1 MRVYRGMN
9 RRRALLASLALVA
22 CPIAVLA
29 ETPALAETPIEAGPH
44 NANELFAR
52 MATLSG
58 LEASFVETKKVAL
71 LKVPLR
77 SEGALFY
84 MRPGYLLRQ
93 VTQPKPSQVLIT
105 PERLEL
111 KDGQGTRIMDLRAR
125 PDVKL
130 FVEAFIKVLAG
141 DQVALSKVFDI
152 QFERSPVNPS
162 QPAPAQPGGWNLTLT
177 PKAAPLN
184 QLVRKLTLSGKG
196 YAVERI
202 EVLETKGD
210 SAVTELSVKSVGRV
224 FSAEEQRT
232 LFGIGAA
239 PDVK

>member
-9 RRRALLASLALVA
+9 RRQAMLGSVALVA
-22 CPIAVLA
+22 CPTALLA
-29 ETPALAETPIEAGPH
+29 ETPALPGP
-44 NANELFAR
+44 NTANELFTK

-58 LEASFVETKKVAL
+58 LEATFVETKKVAL

-105 PERLEL
+105 PERLEI
-111 KDGQGTRIMDLRAR
+111 KDGQGTRTMDLRAR

-141 DQVALSKVFDI
+141 DQAALAKVFDI
-152 QFERSPVNPS
+152 QFEHSIVNSSQTSPP
-162 QPAPAQPGGWNLTLT
+162 PIAGWNLTLT

-184 QLVRKLTLSGKG
+184 QLVRRLVLSGRG

-210 SAVTELSVKSVGRV
+210 SAVTELTVKTVGRV
-224 FSAEEQRT
+224 FNADEQRT

-239 PDVK
+239 SDVK

>member
-9 RRRALLASLALVA
+9 RRQAVLAGLAIVA
-22 CPIAVLA
+22 CPAA
-29 ETPALAETPIEAGPH
+29 AFSETPAEAGP
-44 NANELFAR
+44 NTASELFSR

-58 LEASFVETKKVAL
+58 LEASFVENKKVAL

-84 MRPGYLLRQ
+84 MRPGHLLRQ
-93 VTQPKPSQVLIT
+93 VTQPKASQVLIT

-111 KDGQGTRIMDLRAR
+111 KDSQGTRTMDLRAR

-141 DQVALSKVFDI
+141 DQAALSKVFDI
-152 QFERSPVNPS
+152 QFERALVNSS
-162 QPAPAQPGGWNLTLT
+162 QPAPPPGPTTGWNLTLT

-184 QLVRKLTLSGKG
+184 QLVRKLVLSGKG

-210 SAVTELSVKSVGRV
+210 SAVTELTVKTVGRI
-224 FSAEEQRT
+224 FSVEEQRT
-232 LFGIGAA
+232 LFGIGATSE
-239 PDVK
+239 VK

>member
-1 MRVYRGMN
+1 MRVYPGMH
-9 RRRALLASLALVA
+9 RRTALALTLAWLAPPV
-22 CPIAVLA
+22 AVLA
-29 ETPALAETPIEAGPH
+29 EPAANTGPQT
-44 NANELFAR
+44 AAELFSK

-58 LEASFVETKKVAL
+58 LEATFVETKKVAL

-77 SEGALFY
+77 SEGALYY

-93 VTQPKPSQVLIT
+93 VTAPKPSQVLIT

-111 KDGQGTRIMDLRAR
+111 KDAQGSRTMDLRAR

-130 FVEAFIKVLAG
+130 FVESFIKVLAG
-141 DQVALSKVFDI
+141 DQAALSKVFDI
-152 QFERSPVNPS
+152 QFERLAASNL
-162 QPAPAQPGGWNLTLT
+162 PAPQPTWALSLT

-184 QLVRKLTLSGKG
+184 HLVRKLTLTGKG

-210 SAVTELSVKSVGRV
+210 SAVTELTVKTVGRT
-224 FSAEEQRT
+224 FSEQEKQT
-232 LFGIGAA
+232 LFGIGPA
-239 PDVK
+239 PAVQ